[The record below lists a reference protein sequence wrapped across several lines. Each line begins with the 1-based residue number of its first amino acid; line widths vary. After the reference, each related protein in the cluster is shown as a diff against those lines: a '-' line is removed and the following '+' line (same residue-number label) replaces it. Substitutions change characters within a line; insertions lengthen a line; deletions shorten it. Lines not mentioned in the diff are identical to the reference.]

1 MWDYLPLR
9 SARPAS
15 GWFRTPLVQPDG
27 VELAE
32 GKRPRIYIAPLESS
46 ADLRILLASL
56 AAAGLTPPRWVPAR
70 RARVTRE
77 ELGGAF
83 LRGEPVLVPIVPPR
97 RGPDRLARL
106 LTWAEQHDQ
115 DVDLVPVEVLW
126 GPAGRTPS
134 LWNLPLGNPY
144 DPPEWERWLRVRGK
158 DRVRVLLGAPGTYFA
173 LRADS
178 PHPNDGLALSAFVRE
193 QAVKALSQ
201 TERQVLGERYK
212 VPRFVVEQIL
222 GEAEFQD
229 RAAAAG
235 ASIGLTHRESFQR
248 AESGLRELAT
258 GHNLFYMELF
268 HRFARWLYRRV
279 YEPEIVVQRHELE
292 RLQELGK
299 RAALVFVPSH
309 KSNFD
314 HLVMYHLL
322 FTSGFPPPHTAA
334 GINMS
339 FFPMSRIL
347 PRTGAYFIRRS
358 SQDDPIYTE
367 CLRAFILYL
376 VQRRFHQE
384 FFIEGGRTRSGKLLP
399 PRYGILRY
407 IVEGGRKTDA
417 QDVYFIPTAISYSQI
432 FEVEGYVR
440 EQLGEEK
447 ETESFMF
454 LVRMI
459 RALRGRRLGRI
470 HIRFAEPIDLRG
482 HMERSGDER
491 LVIEKLA
498 FQISN
503 QINAVTTLT
512 PVSVLC
518 TVLLG
523 AGRRA
528 LTSPE
533 LHARTQRV
541 LDYARERGIAL
552 AQELERGAEAAV
564 GVGLAAMQA
573 AGFLETYDQGI
584 EPVHSVPESS
594 RHIASYY
601 RNTIIHFFLVR
612 AITSLAREAAKERD
626 SVESWALRLRELL
639 KFDFFFAERDA
650 FRAQMEREEV
660 SLRKE
665 EEAGLDPMA
674 AAGSRI
680 LMDYLESY
688 FVVTQTLQSMAD
700 DQPLTESDL
709 LRRCLA
715 VGRQLLYQDRVHA
728 PELLSRVNFRNA
740 LQLALNLGAAERC
753 TEGYRPGDR
762 DALSELARDL
772 DHLARL
778 ARVGPENAPAPGTER

>member
-9 SARPAS
+9 SAPVPSR
-15 GWFRTPLVQPDG
+15 WFRAPLVLPDG
-27 VELAE
+27 AELADR
-32 GKRPRIYIAPLESS
+32 KRPRIYIAPLESVT
-46 ADLRILLASL
+46 DRRILMASL
-56 AAAGLTPPRWVPAR
+56 VGAGLEPPRWVPAR
-70 RARVTRE
+70 RARIPRE
-77 ELGGAF
+77 ELGAAF

-106 LTWAEQHDQ
+106 LTWAEQHNQ
-115 DVDLVPVEVLW
+115 DVDLVPLEVLW
-126 GPAGRTPS
+126 GPVGRTPS

-158 DRVRVLLGAPGTYFA
+158 DRARVVLGVPGTFFA
-173 LRADS
+173 LRAEA

-201 TERQVLGERYK
+201 AERQVLGERYK

-248 AESGLRELAT
+248 AERGLRELAT

-268 HRFARWLYRRV
+268 RRFAGWLYTRV

-292 RLQELGK
+292 RLHELGR
-299 RAALVFVPSH
+299 RAALIFIPSH

-322 FTSGFPPPHTAA
+322 FSAGFPPPHTAA

-358 SQDDPIYTE
+358 FHDDPIYKE

-407 IVEGGRKTDA
+407 IVEGSRKIEA
-417 QDVYFIPTAISYSQI
+417 QEVFFIPTAISYSQI
-432 FEVEGYVR
+432 LEVQGYVR
-440 EQLGEEK
+440 EQLGDAK
-447 ETESFMF
+447 ESESFGF
-454 LVRMI
+454 LLRMI
-459 RALRGRRLGRI
+459 RSLRGRDLGRV

-482 HMERSGDER
+482 HLERSGDDR
-491 LVIEKLA
+491 LVVEKLA
-498 FQISN
+498 FQIAN
-503 QINAVTTLT
+503 QINSVTTLT

-528 LTSPE
+528 LTGPE
-533 LHARTQRV
+533 LEAGTQRV
-541 LDYARERGIAL
+541 LDYAGERGIAL
-552 AQELERGAEAAV
+552 ARELEQGAETTLE
-564 GVGLAAMQA
+564 VGLAAMEN
-573 AGFLETYDQGI
+573 AGFLQAYKDGI
-584 EPVHSVPESS
+584 EPVYSVPESG

-626 SVESWALRLRELL
+626 SVESWALRLRDLL
-639 KFDFFFAERDA
+639 KFDFFFSERDA
-650 FRAQMEREEV
+650 FGAQVEREEA
-660 SLRKE
+660 SLAQE
-665 EEAGLDPMA
+665 EEAGLSPMG
-674 AAGSRI
+674 AAGPRI
-680 LMDYLESY
+680 LLDYLESY
-688 FVVTQTLQSMAD
+688 FVVTQTLHSMPND
-700 DQPLTESDL
+700 EPLAEPEL

-715 VGRQLLYQDRVHA
+715 VGRQLLHQDRVHA

-753 TEGYRPGDR
+753 AEGYRRGKTEAL
-762 DALSELARDL
+762 DALARDL

-778 ARVGPENAPAPGTER
+778 ARV